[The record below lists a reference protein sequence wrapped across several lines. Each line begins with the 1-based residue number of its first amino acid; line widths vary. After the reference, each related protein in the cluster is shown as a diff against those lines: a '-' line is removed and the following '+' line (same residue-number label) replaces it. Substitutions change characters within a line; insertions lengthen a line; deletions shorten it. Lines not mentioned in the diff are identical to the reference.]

1 MKKRLI
7 ILLAIVTS
15 SVFAKTEP
23 VFLFDRDHQD
33 AIILK
38 NGAKLEN
45 GKLKLDGRKG
55 YAEFKD
61 SEALWS

>member
-1 MKKRLI
+1 MKKRLF
-7 ILLAIVTS
+7 ILLSIVTS

-33 AIILK
+33 AIIMK

-45 GKLKLDGRKG
+45 GKLKLDGR
-55 YAEFKD
+55 
-61 SEALWS
+61 